1 VHLHLVLITVL
12 HKVELHQ
19 YLEFLQPAEDLVVN
33 LELLDQT
40 GQVHRQVTAG
50 LAEEPAEDLKVIQLL
65 QDQVIHHLLVL
76 HKELTAEDKIIQGET
91 GEDPEAVA
99 EELLNQE
106 DLLHRGM
113 ILEMEEKELELL

>member
-1 VHLHLVLITVL
+1 MHLHLVLITVL

-33 LELLDQT
+33 LELLDLT
-40 GQVHRQVTAG
+40 GQVHREVTAD
-50 LAEEPAEDLKVIQLL
+50 LAEEPAEDLKVIQL
-65 QDQVIHHLLVL
+65 QAEVVIHLQQVL
-76 HKELTAEDKIIQGET
+76 HKELAAEDKIIQEET

-113 ILEMEEKELELL
+113 ILEMEDKELELL

>member
-1 VHLHLVLITVL
+1 
-12 HKVELHQ
+12 
-19 YLEFLQPAEDLVVN
+19 
-33 LELLDQT
+33 
-40 GQVHRQVTAG
+40 
-50 LAEEPAEDLKVIQLL
+50 AEDLKVIQLL

-76 HKELTAEDKIIQGET
+76 HKELTAEDKIIQEET

>member
-1 VHLHLVLITVL
+1 MHLHLVLITVL

-40 GQVHRQVTAG
+40 GQVHREVRAD
-50 LAEEPAEDLKVIQLL
+50 LAEEPGEDLKVIQLL

-76 HKELTAEDKIIQGET
+76 HKELTAEDKIIQEET

-106 DLLHRGM
+106 DLLPRGM